1 MTIQEMH
8 VMFRQY
14 SQQMGMQNV
23 RAILPE
29 QIDLLINNSINDT
42 INQIVTQNIGVTND
56 RVITDNSK
64 LNQVNAL
71 KSLYKVW
78 KGKIVLPKSKTSY
91 IASYNIPIS
100 SFGEVT
106 NIQTATNAEYAKE
119 IDGKPDTK
127 CNWVDVGEESLKD
140 GDTIYSKNDIVA
152 YATKTFKNHDNTG
165 YIKIIVNPIQYIYI
179 VDLSIDYKKNN
190 FNTNIFPIRI
200 VDDMY
205 LADVVNDF
213 ILRPTFRSPV
223 ATIHDNNIELYIDK
237 PDDRLKESYTFG
249 SDLIPND
256 IRLSYIAKPASVKF
270 LDDVGGDS
278 VNCDLPEYLH
288 VDIVKHAVELYR
300 TAVTGSIAVTQQA
313 QEAQQRENLKNNYR
327 QGDNDNSNR

>member
-8 VMFRQY
+8 EMFRQY

-42 INQIVTQNIGVTND
+42 INQIVTQNIGITND

-78 KGKIVLPKSKTSY
+78 KGAITLPNPNTNY
-91 IASYNIPIS
+91 IASYSIPLLAFTS
-100 SFGEVT
+100 KGT
-106 NIQTATNAEYAKE
+106 YN
-119 IDGKPDTK
+119 
-127 CNWVDVGEESLKD
+127 SLNEDK
-140 GDTIYSKNDIVA
+140 SKA
-152 YATKTFKNHDNTG
+152 
-165 YIKIIVNPIQYIYI
+165 IQYIYI
-179 VDLSIDYKKNN
+179 VDLSINYSKNN
-190 FNTNIFPIRI
+190 FTSNIFPVRI

-205 LADVVNDF
+205 LADIVNDF
-213 ILRPTFRSPV
+213 ILAPKLRSPV
-223 ATIHDNNIELYIDK
+223 ASIHDDNIELYIDK
-237 PDDRLKESYTFG
+237 PDDNKSNTTYTFNG
-249 SDLIPND
+249 MSVKE
-256 IRLSYIAKPASVKF
+256 IRLSYIAKPAVVKF
-270 LDDVGGDS
+270 LDDLDGNS
-278 VNCDLPEYLH
+278 VDCDLPEYLH

-313 QEAQQRENLKNNYR
+313 QEAQQRENLRNNYR

>member
-1 MTIQEMH
+1 MDIQEMH

-14 SQQMGMQNV
+14 AQQMGMQNV

-42 INQIVTQNIGVTND
+42 INQIVTQNIGITND

-78 KGKIVLPKSKTSY
+78 NGTVTFGDSKTSY
-91 IASYNIPIS
+91 IISYELPLLGFKSAGTYLNDNVK
-100 SFGEVT
+100 E
-106 NIQTATNAEYAKE
+106 TA
-119 IDGKPDTK
+119 
-127 CNWVDVGEESLKD
+127 
-140 GDTIYSKNDIVA
+140 
-152 YATKTFKNHDNTG
+152 
-165 YIKIIVNPIQYIYI
+165 IQYIYI
-179 VDLSIDYKKNN
+179 VDLSLDYIDTKNQ
-190 FNTNIFPIRI
+190 FTTNIFPIRI
-200 VDDMY
+200 IDDMY

-213 ILRPTFRSPV
+213 ILHPTLRSPV

-237 PDDRLKESYTFG
+237 ADAGGNKSNHTFKGLK
-249 SDLIPND
+249 PNKL
-256 IRLSYIAKPASVKF
+256 RLSYIAKPAVVKF
-270 LDDVGGDS
+270 LDYVGGTS
-278 VNCDLPEYLH
+278 VDCDLPEYLH

-313 QEAQQRENLKNNYR
+313 QEAQQRENLRNNYR
-327 QGDNDNSNR
+327 QSDNDNSNR

>member
-1 MTIQEMH
+1 MDIQEMH

-14 SQQMGMQNV
+14 TQQMGMQNV

-42 INQIVTQNIGVTND
+42 INQIVTQNIGITND

-78 KGKIVLPKSKTSY
+78 NGTVSFGDSKTSY
-91 IASYNIPIS
+91 VISYELPLLGFKSAGTYLNDNVK
-100 SFGEVT
+100 E
-106 NIQTATNAEYAKE
+106 TA
-119 IDGKPDTK
+119 
-127 CNWVDVGEESLKD
+127 
-140 GDTIYSKNDIVA
+140 
-152 YATKTFKNHDNTG
+152 
-165 YIKIIVNPIQYIYI
+165 IQYIYI
-179 VDLSIDYKKNN
+179 VDLSLDYIDTRTQ
-190 FNTNIFPIRI
+190 FTTNIFPIRI
-200 VDDMY
+200 IDDMY

-213 ILRPTFRSPV
+213 ILHPTLRSPV

-237 PDDRLKESYTFG
+237 ADAGGSKSNHTFKGLK
-249 SDLIPND
+249 PNKL
-256 IRLSYIAKPASVKF
+256 RLSYIAKPAVVKF
-270 LDDVGGDS
+270 LDDVGGTS
-278 VNCDLPEYLH
+278 VDCDLPEYLH

-313 QEAQQRENLKNNYR
+313 QEAQQRENLRNNDR
-327 QGDNDNSNR
+327 QSDNDNSNR

>member
-42 INQIVTQNIGVTND
+42 INQIVTQNIGITND

-78 KGKIVLPKSKTSY
+78 NGTVTFGDSKTSY
-91 IASYNIPIS
+91 IISYELPLLGFKSAGTYLNDKVK
-100 SFGEVT
+100 E
-106 NIQTATNAEYAKE
+106 TA
-119 IDGKPDTK
+119 
-127 CNWVDVGEESLKD
+127 
-140 GDTIYSKNDIVA
+140 
-152 YATKTFKNHDNTG
+152 
-165 YIKIIVNPIQYIYI
+165 IQYIYI
-179 VDLSIDYKKNN
+179 VDLSLDYIDTKNQ
-190 FNTNIFPIRI
+190 FTTNIFPIRI
-200 VDDMY
+200 IDDMY

-213 ILRPTFRSPV
+213 ILHPTLRSPV

-237 PDDRLKESYTFG
+237 ADAGGNKSNYTFKG
-249 SDLIPND
+249 LKPNKL
-256 IRLSYIAKPASVKF
+256 RLSYIAKPAVVKF
-270 LDDVGGDS
+270 LDDVGGTS
-278 VNCDLPEYLH
+278 VHCDLPEYLH

-313 QEAQQRENLKNNYR
+313 QEAQQRENLRNNYR
-327 QGDNDNSNR
+327 QSDNDNSNR

>member
-1 MTIQEMH
+1 MNIQEMH

-14 SQQMGMQNV
+14 AQQMGMQNV

-42 INQIVTQNIGVTND
+42 INQIVTQNIGITND

-78 KGKIVLPKSKTSY
+78 NGTVTFGDSKTSY
-91 IASYNIPIS
+91 IISYELPLLGFKS
-100 SFGEVT
+100 SGTYV
-106 NIQTATNAEYAKE
+106 N
-119 IDGKPDTK
+119 
-127 CNWVDVGEESLKD
+127 
-140 GDTIYSKNDIVA
+140 
-152 YATKTFKNHDNTG
+152 DNT
-165 YIKIIVNPIQYIYI
+165 KETAIQYIYI
-179 VDLSIDYKKNN
+179 VDLSLDYIDTKNQ
-190 FNTNIFPIRI
+190 FTTNIFPIRI
-200 VDDMY
+200 IDDMY

-213 ILRPTFRSPV
+213 ILHPTLRSPV

-237 PDDRLKESYTFG
+237 ADVGGNKSNYTFKG
-249 SDLIPND
+249 LKPNKL
-256 IRLSYIAKPASVKF
+256 RLSYIAKPAVVKF
-270 LDDVGGDS
+270 LDDVGGTS
-278 VNCDLPEYLH
+278 VDCDLPEYLH

-313 QEAQQRENLKNNYR
+313 QEAQQRENLRNNYR
-327 QGDNDNSNR
+327 QSDNDNSNR

>member
-1 MTIQEMH
+1 MDIQEMH

-14 SQQMGMQNV
+14 AQQMGMQNV

-42 INQIVTQNIGVTND
+42 INQIVTQNIGITND

-78 KGKIVLPKSKTSY
+78 NGTVTFGDSKTSY
-91 IASYNIPIS
+91 VISYELPLLGFKSAGTYLNDNVK
-100 SFGEVT
+100 E
-106 NIQTATNAEYAKE
+106 TA
-119 IDGKPDTK
+119 
-127 CNWVDVGEESLKD
+127 
-140 GDTIYSKNDIVA
+140 
-152 YATKTFKNHDNTG
+152 
-165 YIKIIVNPIQYIYI
+165 IQYIYI
-179 VDLSIDYKKNN
+179 VDLSLDYIDTKNQ
-190 FNTNIFPIRI
+190 FTTNIFPIRI
-200 VDDMY
+200 IDDMY

-213 ILRPTFRSPV
+213 ILHPTLRSPV

-237 PDDRLKESYTFG
+237 ADVGESKSNHTFKGLK
-249 SDLIPND
+249 PNKL
-256 IRLSYIAKPASVKF
+256 RLSYIAKPAVVKF
-270 LDDVGGDS
+270 LDDVGGTS
-278 VNCDLPEYLH
+278 VDCDLPEYLH

-313 QEAQQRENLKNNYR
+313 QEAQQRENLRNNYR
-327 QGDNDNSNR
+327 QSDNDNSNR